1 MLFQSAEGEQNSC
14 AAVILVYSPVS
25 NKGFESHPAGI
36 QMTSKKSKGRQRMI
50 DIKSKTAN
58 ITF

>member
-14 AAVILVYSPVS
+14 AAVILVSPVS

-36 QMTSKKSKGRQRMI
+36 QMTSKKKQKKMTNDRY
-50 DIKSKTAN
+50 
-58 ITF
+58 

>member
-36 QMTSKKSKGRQRMI
+36 QMTSKKKAKE
-50 DIKSKTAN
+50 DDEW
-58 ITF
+58 